1 MREDPLTRR
10 RFLRSG
16 VATAGALSAASYAR
30 ASGAN
35 ERVGLGFIGYG
46 QIGKRHLDDAK
57 AEKELN
63 LVAVAETHRGRR
75 DEAVTSLE
83 RALHAYPEY
92 AYAGTLLTLL
102 LSGETV
108 DVGGVSHYGDFVF
121 NDLLA
126 RFGEITTVTFANE

>member
-75 DEAVTSLE
+75 DEAVASIGGEARGYSDFRKLYDDRDVEGVFVSTPDHW
-83 RALHAYPEY
+83 HA
-92 AYAGTLLTLL
+92 LLTMMACAA
-102 LSGETV
+102 GK
-108 DVGGVSHYGDFVF
+108 DVYV
-121 NDLLA
+121 
-126 RFGEITTVTFANE
+126 E